1 MSGTRI
7 KLFFASVSSNRWAK
21 LLFALG
27 WCLFW
32 LAGTRGERAPVAVL
46 LMGPL
51 IMFAALVLITRSSRN
66 KQRAT
71 SGNGLTRATPTVVK

>member
-7 KLFFASVSSNRWAK
+7 KLLVSSVSGDKWAK

-32 LAGTRGERAPVAVL
+32 LAGTRGQRAPVPVL
-46 LMGPL
+46 LIGPI
-51 IMFAALVLITRSSRN
+51 IMFVAIVLLTRNRR
-66 KQRAT
+66 KQQRAA
-71 SGNGLTRATPTVVK
+71 SGNRLSRATPTLVK